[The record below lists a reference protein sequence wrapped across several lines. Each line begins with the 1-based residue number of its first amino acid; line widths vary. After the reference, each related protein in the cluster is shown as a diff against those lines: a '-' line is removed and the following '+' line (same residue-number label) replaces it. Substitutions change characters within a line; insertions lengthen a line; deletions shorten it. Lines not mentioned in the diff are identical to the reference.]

1 MTPTPG
7 SPGTLTADAPVA
19 SDGKD
24 LLSALLA
31 DQQTFTAVDRFAQI
45 HEAGDLPAQAAYYK
59 SLIPTDQPKAGQQ
72 YAFEVNL
79 DACTGCKGCVTA
91 CHNLNGLDY
100 NEAWREVGL
109 LTSNDVS
116 LPVVQHITTACHHCV
131 EPGCLEGCPVM
142 AYDKDPVTGIV
153 KHLDDQCIGCQYCIL
168 KCPYDVP
175 KYNPKM
181 GIVRKCDMC
190 TDRLAEGEAPACVQA
205 CPDKAISIKLVDT
218 VEAQKLAEKQDFLA
232 DAPDSTITTPTTKY
246 VSKRLAGKTL
256 NAPQQLPRAE
266 HGHLPLVVMLTLT
279 QLGVGALLA
288 ERLLLPFADHWTQ
301 LITSAMGFGIGMF
314 GMTCAILHLGRPMYA
329 YRAFLGWRTSWL
341 SREIIAFNG
350 FAAAVHAHIT
360 MVALQNNL
368 IPAFVLDKIPFAI
381 PTVPLWIT
389 GWASVITGLGGV
401 FCSMMIYIDT
411 KRPCWDIKNTVTKF
425 GLTGIILGLAATLV
439 ALCGGAILGQTTAD
453 PSALMLVS
461 LLLVASTIAKLAFE
475 MTHLT
480 YNSRALPML
489 IAARVGL
496 GVIGGVVLPLLLL
509 MLGTLPQPLIL
520 AAISATLFGTLTLG
534 ELAERYLYFAASDA
548 LRMPGIQIAD
558 GGHH

>member
-1 MTPTPG
+1 MTPATLTPTP
-7 SPGTLTADAPVA
+7 DAPVA
-19 SDGKD
+19 PDGKD
-24 LLSALLA
+24 LLTKLLTE
-31 DQQTFTAVDRFAQI
+31 QQTFTAVDRFAQI
-45 HEAGDLPAQAAYYK
+45 HEAGDIPAQAAYYK
-59 SLIPTDQPKAGQQ
+59 SLIPTDKPRPGQQ

-109 LTSNDVS
+109 LTGNDIA

-142 AYDKDPVTGIV
+142 AYDKNPETGIV
-153 KHLDDQCIGCQYCIL
+153 KHLDDQCIGCQYCVL

-175 KYNPKM
+175 KYNSKL

-218 VEAQKLAEKQDFLA
+218 VEAQKLAENQAFLA
-232 DAPDSTITTPTTKY
+232 DTPDCTITTPTTRY
-246 VSKRLAGKTL
+246 VSKRLAGMTL
-256 NAPQQLPRAE
+256 SAPKRVPKAE
-266 HGHLPLVVMLTLT
+266 HGHLPLVVMLVLT
-279 QLGVGALLA
+279 QLGIGALLA
-288 ERLLLPFADHWTQ
+288 ERLLLPFTDRWTQ

-314 GMTCAILHLGRPMYA
+314 GMTCALLHLGRPMYA

-350 FAAAVHAHIT
+350 FAAAVHLHIT
-360 MVALQNNL
+360 IVAMTNNL
-368 IPAFVLDKIPFAI
+368 IPTFILDKIPFTI
-381 PTVPLWIT
+381 PTIPLWVT
-389 GWASVITGLGGV
+389 GWASVITGLIGV

-411 KRPCWDIKNTVTKF
+411 KRPCWDVKNTATRF
-425 GLTGIILGLAATLV
+425 GMTGIILGLSATLV
-439 ALCGGAILGQTTAD
+439 ALCGGAVLGKTAVD
-453 PSALMLVS
+453 PNALLLVS
-461 LLLVASTIAKLAFE
+461 LLLVVSTVGKLAFE
-475 MTHLT
+475 LTHRT
-480 YNSRALPML
+480 FNSRALPKVV
-489 IAARVGL
+489 AARVGL
-496 GVIGGVVLPLLLL
+496 GVLGGVVLPLLLL
-509 MLGTLPQPLIL
+509 TISMLPQPLIL
-520 AAISATLFGTLTLG
+520 AAMAGMIFATLTLG
-534 ELAERYLYFAASDA
+534 ELAERFLYFAASDA